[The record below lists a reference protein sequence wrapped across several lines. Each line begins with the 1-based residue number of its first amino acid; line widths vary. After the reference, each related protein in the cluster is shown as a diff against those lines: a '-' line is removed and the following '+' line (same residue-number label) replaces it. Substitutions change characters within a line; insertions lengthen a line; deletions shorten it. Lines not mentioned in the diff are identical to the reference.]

1 MNDGTKRE
9 EKIAAL
15 RSLLEFGS
23 TCDKADA
30 VKELWKLAFGE
41 KSNSTASI
49 DNLDSSQHSANE
61 SAESSKN
68 SSSDSASGA

>member
-1 MNDGTKRE
+1 
-9 EKIAAL
+9 
-15 RSLLEFGS
+15 
-23 TCDKADA
+23 
-30 VKELWKLAFGE
+30 VKELRKLAFGK

-49 DNLDSSQHSANE
+49 DDSDNLEHSADE